1 MFFMN
6 TQTLSH
12 THNSVDQIVWLDIIR
27 SGLQSL
33 VTLYNINGD
42 QAGAHRVSKELC
54 RVMVELE
61 RIKVRP
67 RKY

>member
-1 MFFMN
+1 M
-6 TQTLSH
+6 H
-12 THNSVDQIVWLDIIR
+12 TATTHYQNSIDQIVWLDIIR

-33 VTLYNINGD
+33 VTLHNLNGD

-61 RIKVRP
+61 KIKIRP
-67 RKY
+67 RKH